1 MAFVILWRSVYYTSR
16 GNLATVSGV
25 PRRDVRQLA
34 IDAAAR
40 LFGTDGYH
48 GTGLTRI
55 LDESGAPKGSFYFHF
70 PDGKEQL
77 AEEAVAAAS
86 AQMEELIFFSIA
98 QADRGDGTVVD
109 HLAGALQRRLID
121 SDYATGGPITSLTL
135 ETSHLSDRLR
145 EACNAAYDRWVGLLA
160 DHLEAGGAKGDDARD
175 AATAVLA
182 ALEGALAMAKA
193 ARNDQVVADTARQLN
208 TLLP

>member
-1 MAFVILWRSVYYTSR
+1 MISV
-16 GNLATVSGV
+16 A
-25 PRRDVRQLA
+25 RRDVRQLA

-48 GTGLTRI
+48 GTGLNKI

-86 AQMEELIFFSIA
+86 SQMEEMIFFSVE
-98 QADRGDGTVVD
+98 QAGRGEGTVID
-109 HLAGALQRRLID
+109 HLAGALQRRLRE
-121 SDYATGGPITSLTL
+121 SDFATGGPITSLTL
-135 ETSHLSDRLR
+135 ETAHLSERLR
-145 EACNAAYDRWVGLLA
+145 EACEAAYDRWIGMLA
-160 DHLEAGGAKGDDARD
+160 AHLVERGSAADAARD
-175 AATAVLA
+175 TATTILA

-193 ARNDQVVADTARQLN
+193 SRNDALLVDTARQLN
-208 TLLP
+208 ALLP